1 MSRVLPAVPMALPLL
16 LMTIMA
22 PASASTAE
30 PAPASA
36 AEPAPASASTAA
48 PKPASA
54 SISVSRTSIT
64 PGEGIRWVT
73 DDGRFSLGLGLLVQ
87 VLHTVTRDVAERD
100 TTQSLELRRA
110 RVRLDGHAFGPHNRF
125 FVQLA
130 FSPRDLQLQDGHPT
144 KTPIFDWYLEFDHIP
159 DLVLRVGQYR
169 VPWSRQRRIPVA
181 KLLMNDRALANFEFN
196 LDRDVGLSLRTPD
209 FLGLGWL
216 RYEAGVFIGEGR
228 DAYAPD
234 GAGML
239 YAARVELLPLGM
251 FADYDEVDRD
261 RARRPR
267 LSLGGGYAFLAEGKG
282 NRGILGPAPTD
293 GGTTDSHDVTADA
306 LLKVAGVT
314 LLGEFYWRRGQR
326 RFGDATIDDPMLGPV
341 PAPREPARNGW
352 GWFGQVGWLVP
363 RIPLELGT
371 RYGFVRP
378 LGEGSSLPPRDEVAA
393 SVGWSFFGPALEL
406 VADYTR
412 GWPQG
417 ALADA
422 GTHQVRVQLQAGF

>member
-1 MSRVLPAVPMALPLL
+1 MML
-16 LMTIMA
+16 
-22 PASASTAE
+22 
-30 PAPASA
+30 
-36 AEPAPASASTAA
+36 AA
-48 PKPASA
+48 PELAVVPAAAPST
-54 SISVSRTSIT
+54 STTRTT
-64 PGEGIRWVT
+64 LAPGEGIRWT
-73 DDGRFSLGLGLLVQ
+73 TEDGRFSLGLGLLVQ
-87 VLHTVTRDVAERD
+87 ALHTVEHDVAERG
-100 TTQSLELRRA
+100 TTQALELRRA
-110 RVRLDGHAFGPHNRF
+110 RVRIDGHAFGPHNRF

-130 FSPRDLQLQDGHPT
+130 FSPRDLQVQDGHPT
-144 KTPIFDWYLEFDHIP
+144 KTPIFDWYLDFDHIP

-181 KLLMNDRALANFEFN
+181 KLLMVDRALANFEFN

-209 FLGLGWL
+209 FLGWGWL

-239 YAARVELLPLGM
+239 YVGRLELLPLGM

-261 RARRPR
+261 RSPRPR
-267 LSLGGGYAFLAEGKG
+267 LSLGGAYAFLAEGKG
-282 NRGILGPAPTD
+282 NRGILGSPPSD
-293 GGTTDSHDVTADA
+293 GGTTDSHNVTADA
-306 LLKVAGVT
+306 LLEVAGVT

-326 RFGDATIDDPMLGPV
+326 RFGDATIEDPMLGPV

-378 LGEGSSLPPRDEVAA
+378 QGRGSSLPPRDEVTA
-393 SVGWSFFGPALEL
+393 SVGWSFFGPALKL

-417 ALADA
+417 SLAD
-422 GTHQVRVQLQAGF
+422 GGVHQVRLQLQAAF